1 MEISD
6 AVTDQEFS
14 LYSDLYKDVYG
25 CRPRN
30 VYFPSYEVYLERYHL
45 LVKELEMVMEQEKEL
60 EQSNIVIFEQMV
72 DNTMALVGCDRAR
85 AIVIIAQSEN
95 ISAEELEV
103 YKYGSLEYSYGLPFG
118 YIAPSLAN
126 AV

>member
-1 MEISD
+1 MEMCD
-6 AVTDQEFS
+6 AITEQEFS

-25 CRPRN
+25 CRPRG
-30 VYFPSYEVYLERYHL
+30 VYFAGYRAYLDSYHF
-45 LVKELEMVMEQEKEL
+45 LVKELEIVMEQEKKL
-60 EQSNIVIFEQMV
+60 QDSSIVIFEQMV
-72 DNTMALVGCDRAR
+72 DKTMALVGCDRAR

-118 YIAPSLAN
+118 YISPSLAN
-126 AV
+126 AA

>member
-1 MEISD
+1 MDMCD
-6 AVTDQEFS
+6 AITDQEFS

-30 VYFPSYEVYLERYHL
+30 VYFPSYEVYLDRYHS
-45 LVKELEMVMEQEKEL
+45 LVKELDIVIEQEKKL
-60 EQSNIVIFEQMV
+60 QQSSIVVFEQMV
-72 DNTMALVGCDRAR
+72 DKTMALVGCDRTR

-95 ISAEELEV
+95 ITAEELEV

-118 YIAPSLAN
+118 YISPSLAN
-126 AV
+126 AA

>member
-1 MEISD
+1 MQMTD
-6 AVTDQEFS
+6 AITQQELS
-14 LYSDLYKDVYG
+14 VYSDLYKDVYG

-30 VYFPSYEVYLERYHL
+30 VYFASYEAYLESYHF
-45 LVKELEMVMEQEKEL
+45 LVKEFDIVIEQEKKV
-60 EQSNIVIFEQMV
+60 EQRNIVIFEQMV

-118 YIAPSLAN
+118 YISPSLAN
-126 AV
+126 AA